1 VKYSKHQAQSP
12 ANVTPAEPVPP
23 TPKVEPKAAEP
34 RVKFTAAGIELSHP
48 MIELRYSL
56 FVSRSH
62 AVNTSKV
69 TPKRAIIVGGAIVIE
84 ELDLILPLSETIIR
98 TGEPI
103 P

>member
-1 VKYSKHQAQSP
+1 VK
-12 ANVTPAEPVPP
+12 P
-23 TPKVEPKAAEP
+23 TPRQQIPAPTIVRSDESTKVDP
-34 RVKFTAAGIELSHP
+34 RVKFTDAGIELIHP

-62 AVNTSKV
+62 SNNTSKI
-69 TPKRAIIVGGAIVIE
+69 TPKRAVIVGGAIVIE
-84 ELDLILPLSETIIR
+84 ELDLILPLSEVIIR